1 MKDEKDDTA
10 TSGILGLGG
19 SPVPKAPGDPTTEH
33 DAESVAQ
40 RRARMRQGEAED
52 QAERKE
58 ESATEHSGATGIDMG
73 AGGHGTDVKRD

>member
-19 SPVPKAPGDPTTEH
+19 SPVPKEPGDPTTEY

-40 RRARMRQGEAED
+40 RRARLRLGEEED
-52 QAERKE
+52 QADAEVDD
-58 ESATEHSGATGIDMG
+58 HHGATGIDMG
-73 AGGHGTDVKRD
+73 AGGHGTDLNRK